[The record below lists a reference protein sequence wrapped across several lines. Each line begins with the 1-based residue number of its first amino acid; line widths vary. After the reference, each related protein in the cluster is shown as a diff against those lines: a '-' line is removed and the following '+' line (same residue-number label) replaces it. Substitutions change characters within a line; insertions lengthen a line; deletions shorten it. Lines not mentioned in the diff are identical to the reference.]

1 MADRE
6 EKIRQRAHE
15 IWEME
20 GRPEGRNQEHWERA
34 HREIDAKQ
42 NETPSGQISETRSR
56 RQVAAGPNCP
66 HEPVSRETL
75 APSACD
81 ESPYAVQRCA

>member
-42 NETPSGQISETRSR
+42 NETPSGQISETRSPDDPTVGKSQPGR
-56 RQVAAGPNCP
+56 TVPT
-66 HEPVSRETL
+66 SRSR
-75 APSACD
+75 AK
-81 ESPYAVQRCA
+81 R